1 MTTAASRDDGANL
14 SHEAMPY
21 QTIEES
27 VDGTMAYVLA
37 AVARDQP
44 VLIDLPGDRLNEVR
58 DALGPDARHV
68 AFSDMSRDGR
78 NPASIIPGVMHRF
91 IDDHPGRR
99 AAIIAEPMW
108 PGRSTAEYTACL
120 EHEALIN
127 LAFAQQTADILC
139 RYDVASLPHQT
150 FADIQRTHPRLREKA
165 TQRINPRYQDPALVL
180 ESISN
185 LQPQTPEDAPVFRF
199 SEVAEARRVARDWG
213 AASGLASDRL
223 TDLLI
228 AISEVAGNSVEHAG
242 TGGTLQYWR
251 HNGSLIYEIRDQ
263 GHIRDRLAGRLPPPW
278 EQESGR
284 GLLMVNLLCD
294 LVQLRSG
301 PSGTVVRLWMNVST
315 S

>member
-1 MTTAASRDDGANL
+1 
-14 SHEAMPY
+14 MPY

-139 RYDVASLPHQT
+139 RYDVASLPQQT

-213 AASGLASDRL
+213 AASGLAIRPPYGSTHRHQRGRRQQRGARRL
-223 TDLLI
+223 L
-228 AISEVAGNSVEHAG
+228 AARCG
-242 TGGTLQYWR
+242 TGGIAVRSSTKSATR
-251 HNGSLIYEIRDQ
+251 ATSGIASPDGCRPHGS
-263 GHIRDRLAGRLPPPW
+263 
-278 EQESGR
+278 
-284 GLLMVNLLCD
+284 
-294 LVQLRSG
+294 RSRAADC
-301 PSGTVVRLWMNVST
+301 SWST
-315 S
+315 CCATSFN